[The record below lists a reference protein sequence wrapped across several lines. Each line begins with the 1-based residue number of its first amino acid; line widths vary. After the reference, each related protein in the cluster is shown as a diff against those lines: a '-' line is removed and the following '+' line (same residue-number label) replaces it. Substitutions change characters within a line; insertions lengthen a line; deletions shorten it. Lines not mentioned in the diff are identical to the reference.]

1 MDNYFTALN
10 EIDCSANM
18 EKKGKFSYLSW
29 PFAIAEL
36 KNKHPGATWEVK
48 RFDGMPY
55 CKSELGYF
63 VEVEVTVEGV
73 THSQIHPVLD
83 NRNKPIEKP
92 TVFEINTSIQ
102 RCMVKAIALH
112 GLGLYIYAGEDLP
125 QIAETSIDESLQAI
139 TTEQGLAEFWRT
151 LPKKQQG
158 PATNK
163 FAERKAQIKSAAKS
177 IAETVTEAMNND

>member
-18 EKKGKFSYLSW
+18 EKKGNFSYLSW

-63 VEVEVTVEGV
+63 VEVEVTVAGV
-73 THSQIHPVLD
+73 THSQIHPVLN

-125 QIAETSIDESLQAI
+125 QISDSSIDSSLNSASTVEEI
-139 TTEQGLAEFWRT
+139 EDIYRS
-151 LPKKQQG
+151 LPKDKRG
-158 PATNK
+158 PITK
-163 FAERKAQIKSAAKS
+163 KCAERKSQILAAQK
-177 IAETVTEAMNND
+177 EANND